1 VIEQQP
7 GTVAPTYRVLVVDD
21 DPDTLDMVDR
31 MLYGRYATVG
41 VIGAAQALALAEHER
56 FDAALVDQRL
66 RDGTG
71 TAVLAHCAERSP
83 LCRRIAMSGDAEMG
97 ELLAAI
103 NIARV
108 SRFLLKPFSQE
119 RLLATLS
126 EAMGEYE
133 AERAAL
139 ERLLIARGAEAAA
152 RWRVGERRGG
162 RRARGRGRPPTWPAG
177 PRMPMVSF
185 EDPSAFYALFDPE
198 IGIAV
203 ASLRPERPLGAEDW
217 QAWAA
222 ELELR
227 LVTRLRAS
235 DQPLRMPDARFA
247 VVFASTS
254 RDGCRRA
261 CRRLGE
267 GLRGGLL
274 FDVFVWPEP
283 GSRPVPELVE
293 NILRT

>member
-1 VIEQQP
+1 MIAQP
-7 GTVAPTYRVLVVDD
+7 FAPAYRVLVVDD
-21 DPDTLDMVDR
+21 DPDAVEMVDR
-31 MLYGRYATVG
+31 MLHGRYVTVG
-41 VIGAAQALALAEHER
+41 AVGAAQALALAEQER

-66 RDGTG
+66 SDGTG

-83 LCRRIAMSGDAEMG
+83 LCRRIVMSGEAELG

-119 RLLATLS
+119 RLLSILS
-126 EAMGEYE
+126 EAMDEYE

-139 ERLLIARGAEAAA
+139 ERLIIARGAEAAA

-162 RRARGRGRPPTWPAG
+162 RRARGRGRPPNWPVG
-177 PRMPMVSF
+177 PRVPVVSLD
-185 EDPSAFYALFDPE
+185 EPAALYALFDPE
-198 IGIAV
+198 VGIAV
-203 ASLRPERPLGAEDW
+203 ASLRPDRPLGDEEW

-227 LVTRLRAS
+227 LVTRLRDS
-235 DQPLRMPDARFA
+235 DQPLRTLDSRFA
-247 VVFASTS
+247 VVFARTS

-261 CRRLGE
+261 CRRLAE

-274 FDVFVWPEP
+274 FDVFVWPEA

-293 NILRT
+293 NLLRT

>member
-1 VIEQQP
+1 MIAQRIA
-7 GTVAPTYRVLVVDD
+7 APAYRVLVVDD
-21 DPDTLDMVDR
+21 DPDAVDMVDR
-31 MLYGRYATVG
+31 MLHGHYVTVG
-41 VIGAAQALALAEHER
+41 AVGAAQAMALAEQER

-66 RDGTG
+66 NDGTG

-119 RLLATLS
+119 RLLVTLA
-126 EAMGEYE
+126 EAMAEYE

-139 ERLLIARGAEAAA
+139 EQLLIARGAEAAG

-162 RRARGRGRPPTWPAG
+162 RRARGRGRPPGWPVG
-177 PRMPMVSF
+177 PRVPLVSPD
-185 EDPSAFYALFDPE
+185 EPSALYALFDPE
-198 IGIAV
+198 VGVAV
-203 ASLRPERPLGAEDW
+203 ASLRPDRPLGAEDR

-227 LVTRLRAS
+227 LVTRLRDS
-235 DQPLRMPDARFA
+235 DQPLRTPDSRFA
-247 VVFASTS
+247 VVFARTS
-254 RDGCRRA
+254 REGCRRA
-261 CRRLGE
+261 CRRLAE

-274 FDVFVWPEP
+274 FDIFVWPEV
-283 GSRPVPELVE
+283 GSRPVPDLVE
-293 NILRT
+293 SILRT